1 MLYFSTDNMS
11 DAPLPPGATAPSSKP
26 IPKSAAAG
34 LLEHGSD
41 KKKFDSADWAKEMAK
56 KDKKG

>member
-1 MLYFSTDNMS
+1 MS